1 MSAWIES
8 ASQNF
13 VARHEERDQRDVAG
27 VLDLLEDTRER
38 LGPVFGA
45 LPDEV
50 VVVLHPSSAQLDLAQ
65 PFLPVVR
72 RLTTPA
78 ARRYVAG
85 WAGRGALHTLA
96 PRQLAERAANVE
108 GSREVLA
115 LTPAA
120 LYVQLVVAE
129 NNPAL
134 PPPWMPRSTLR
145 ARDWA
150 WLIAGAGQWFSG
162 QTGHARPAIARRLR
176 EDARPDFPP
185 GLRDAALLG
194 GTLDRPRGA
203 RAGRRGRRRARRCR
217 GPGGRRPA
225 RGAAGGVQRPR
236 DGPHR
241 GHVARA
247 PVAHGARG
255 ARRHRQRRAQIARMR
270 LLRGLCSTSAR
281 PSSSMSGGMYI
292 PKRPR

>member
-8 ASQNF
+8 ASRNF
-13 VARHEERDQRDVAG
+13 VARHEERDQRDATD
-27 VLDLLEDTRER
+27 VLDLLEDMRER

-50 VVVLHPSSAQLDLAQ
+50 TVVLHPGSAQLDLAQ
-65 PFLPVVR
+65 PFLPLVR

-96 PRQLAERAANVE
+96 PRQLAERAGNVE
-108 GSREVLA
+108 GSRELLA

-129 NNPAL
+129 NNRAL
-134 PPPWMPRSTLR
+134 PPPWMPRATLR
-145 ARDWA
+145 GREWA

-162 QTGHARPAIARRLR
+162 QTRHARPVIARRLR

-194 GTLDRPRGA
+194 GTLVDLVA
-203 RAGRRGRRRARRCR
+203 REQGVAAVVEL
-217 GPGGRRPA
+217 A
-225 RGAAGGVQRPR
+225 GAAGGVGSREALLAAFN
-236 DGPHR
+236 G
-241 GHVARA
+241 RA
-247 PVAHGARG
+247 MVHTEGTWRAHLS
-255 ARRHRQRRAQIARMR
+255 RMAGR
-270 LLRGLCSTSAR
+270 
-281 PSSSMSGGMYI
+281 
-292 PKRPR
+292 